1 MNTYFYFQARLC
13 SQYKSVIFYVQLSSM
28 MSISLFLMIF
38 FNLKFMP
45 LQSDILASES
55 DLFYK
60 ISVTCF
66 SASQVDFCFFDTK
79 YLQHIFVILQG
90 NKCKYWSRR
99 LACAT
104 LGGGCKQSWP
114 LLTLT
119 FFSFLSTFSVHCFSP
134 IKLATIA
141 SQRLAIY
148 GASPPQMK
156 LRLSSK
162 AMAYWLQ
169 FKSCHL

>member
-1 MNTYFYFQARLC
+1 MHVLHHHSQEYLKHSFLVYRPLCASSCAFSKIDMNTYFYFQARLC

-79 YLQHIFVILQG
+79 YLQHIFVIL
-90 NKCKYWSRR
+90 
-99 LACAT
+99 
-104 LGGGCKQSWP
+104 
-114 LLTLT
+114 
-119 FFSFLSTFSVHCFSP
+119 
-134 IKLATIA
+134 
-141 SQRLAIY
+141 
-148 GASPPQMK
+148 
-156 LRLSSK
+156 
-162 AMAYWLQ
+162 
-169 FKSCHL
+169 